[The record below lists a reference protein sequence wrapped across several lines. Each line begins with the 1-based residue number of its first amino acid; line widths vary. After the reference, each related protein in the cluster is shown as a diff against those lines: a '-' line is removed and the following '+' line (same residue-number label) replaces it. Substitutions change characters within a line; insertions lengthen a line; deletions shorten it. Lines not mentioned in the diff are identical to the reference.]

1 MVTIKDIAREAGVSI
16 SSVSRYFNNRR
27 LLGEE
32 SRNRIEAVVNKYCY
46 TPNSMGRCLRLA
58 RSGKILVLL
67 PTMENPMYLRIL
79 SSIENECYQYGLT
92 VLACDTHNDSYKE
105 KHLLSM
111 LTNHYADGAILFSS
125 SLSGDELNALSRK
138 LPIVLCCEQRED
150 TVAGSVSIDDRAAAF
165 EAVEHLIRKG
175 HSDIAMASGR
185 GVYGSTALRERGY
198 REALS
203 KYGIT
208 FREDY
213 IIRGDYGFKSGAAA
227 AERVF
232 TLEPEPTALFCVSD
246 AVAIGAVRA
255 AILRHKSLA
264 VIGFD
269 NTSISGIYMPEI
281 TSVAQPRTEMGK
293 TAVEMLLARMDN
305 IKLAQ
310 EKKFLP
316 HKLVVRQSTENV
328 IKS

>member
-125 SLSGDELNALSRK
+125 SLSGDELIASLDAPHAQRLQDSV
-138 LPIVLCCEQRED
+138 LP
-150 TVAGSVSIDDRAAAF
+150 
-165 EAVEHLIRKG
+165 
-175 HSDIAMASGR
+175 
-185 GVYGSTALRERGY
+185 
-198 REALS
+198 
-203 KYGIT
+203 YGIGQL
-208 FREDY
+208 RQGILGKDPPGLGR
-213 IIRGDYGFKSGAAA
+213 IGPDR
-227 AERVF
+227 
-232 TLEPEPTALFCVSD
+232 LD
-246 AVAIGAVRA
+246 A
-255 AILRHKSLA
+255 
-264 VIGFD
+264 
-269 NTSISGIYMPEI
+269 
-281 TSVAQPRTEMGK
+281 
-293 TAVEMLLARMDN
+293 
-305 IKLAQ
+305 
-310 EKKFLP
+310 
-316 HKLVVRQSTENV
+316 
-328 IKS
+328 